1 MEPVNYL
8 AMSLTPGRTGTEFV
22 RSAMP
27 NAPVVPV
34 TAAEAAAAR
43 RGRRAPRTRSA
54 IAGGLYR
61 LGDAIA
67 PSAAQPQPE
76 PVTA

>member
-8 AMSLTPGRTGTEFV
+8 ALSLTPGRTGAGFV
-22 RSAMP
+22 RSALP
-27 NAPVVPV
+27 DAPVVPV
-34 TAAEAAAAR
+34 TAAEEAALR
-43 RGRRAPRTRSA
+43 RSRRAPRTRSV

-67 PSAAQPQPE
+67 PSTPQAQPE
-76 PVTA
+76 PITA

>member
-8 AMSLTPGRTGTEFV
+8 ALSLSAGRSGTEFV

-27 NAPVVPV
+27 DAPVVPV
-34 TAAEAAAAR
+34 TAAEEAAAR
-43 RGRRAPRTRSA
+43 RGRRTRA
-54 IAGGLYR
+54 LVAGGLYR

-67 PSAAQPQPE
+67 PPAAQVQTE
-76 PVTA
+76 PITA